1 MGFRVQL
8 EMMQIPKD
16 IVHEGLP
23 DKLLL
28 LLLMLPKVTQDKR
41 EHRAMAIELS
51 LAVWNVH
58 PLNCSLYTSQEQ
70 MHKNNESLNLTTRWD
85 LRSPAPIPTLS
96 VSF

>member
-16 IVHEGLP
+16 VVHRGLP

-28 LLLMLPKVTQDKR
+28 LLLMLSKVTQDKP
-41 EHRAMAIELS
+41 EHRATAIELL

-58 PLNCSLYTSQEQ
+58 FLNSLYTSQKQ
-70 MHKNNESLNLTTRWD
+70 MHKNNESLDLKTRCA
-85 LRSPAPIPTLS
+85 L
-96 VSF
+96 